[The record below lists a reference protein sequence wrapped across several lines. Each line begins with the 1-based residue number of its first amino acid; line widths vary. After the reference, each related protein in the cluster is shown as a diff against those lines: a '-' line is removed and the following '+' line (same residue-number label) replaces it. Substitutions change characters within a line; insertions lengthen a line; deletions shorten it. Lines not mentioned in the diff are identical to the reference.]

1 MLIKNVPS
9 NLVCLLYTFHNNRK
23 LVADQWNFGFSN
35 SLWINTFN
43 QWLIFSK
50 SALTVLR
57 LKLERDWFK
66 RLLTVLGWKTNEADA
81 YYFVVLL
88 WYFKLVVLWK
98 QKNGKFPPCR
108 DKLMFRKLEFRLI
121 TVSSKTNWTFL
132 SCYENSC
139 FKNKIYSTWNHLL
152 DQACWHWILHVPVEG
167 SYTISLSF
175 TTKLRSF
182 LKVDHPRV
190 KYTRLTR
197 LI

>member
-9 NLVCLLYTFHNNRK
+9 NLVCLLFIFHNNRK

-35 SLWINTFN
+35 SLWIKTFN

-50 SALTVLR
+50 VLR

-98 QKNGKFPPCR
+98 QKNGKF
-108 DKLMFRKLEFRLI
+108 RLI
-121 TVSSKTNWTFL
+121 AVSSKTN
-132 SCYENSC
+132 
-139 FKNKIYSTWNHLL
+139 
-152 DQACWHWILHVPVEG
+152 
-167 SYTISLSF
+167 LSF
-175 TTKLRSF
+175 VLWKQLFQKQNLLHLKSF
-182 LKVDHPRV
+182 TGSGLL
-190 KYTRLTR
+190 TLNLTR
-197 LI
+197 SGGG

>member
-35 SLWINTFN
+35 SLWIKTFS

-81 YYFVVLL
+81 YYSVVLL

-121 TVSSKTNWTFL
+121 TVSSKTN
-132 SCYENSC
+132 
-139 FKNKIYSTWNHLL
+139 
-152 DQACWHWILHVPVEG
+152 
-167 SYTISLSF
+167 LSF
-175 TTKLRSF
+175 VLWKQLFQKQNLLHLKSF
-182 LKVDHPRV
+182 TGSGLL
-190 KYTRLTR
+190 TLNLTR
-197 LI
+197 SGGG